1 MGWRSTFHGGR
12 ITKIENWNR
21 KTFSNTQ
28 PDLNTSA
35 FFWEEALAI
44 TVYVMIFIMLNKIW
58 FKLNWNLTV
67 CFYYTPKYKIT
78 NILMIPTVYKL
89 KWRYLIRKQDPTG
102 YQNKGISKLD
112 VRKRRGISVDR
123 AEDSKDTLLESIN
136 I

>member
-1 MGWRSTFHGGR
+1 MKQEDIFKHTTWFRHVCIFLRRS
-12 ITKIENWNR
+12 I
-21 KTFSNTQ
+21 SN
-28 PDLNTSA
+28 NS
-35 FFWEEALAI
+35 
-44 TVYVMIFIMLNKIW
+44 VYVMIFIMLNKIW

-78 NILMIPTVYKL
+78 NILMILTVYKL

-123 AEDSKDTLLESIN
+123 AEDIKISTRHLMAIDKEQWSWDRGVC
-136 I
+136 